1 MHFVVDRYT
10 PKKVTT
16 PILLPHSPSVL
27 RSTAEPTIAEQEVAA
42 HYRRFREEFVVWA
55 GKNYSADP
63 EDAKDVFQEAML
75 AYYEQRLGGQLDA
88 FSGNIKTYL
97 FAIGKNMLL
106 SGLRKSRIAGNHSE
120 RYAIHVNGQHMPDTQ
135 ERMERDEDLSK
146 VREQMEKLSPA
157 DKRVLELY
165 YVERMNMADIATAM
179 GYASANVAKKKKCI
193 ALKRLM
199 EKVKGGLMML
209 ML

>member
-1 MHFVVDRYT
+1 M
-10 PKKVTT
+10 
-16 PILLPHSPSVL
+16 LPHHP
-27 RSTAEPTIAEQEVAA
+27 PTTAEQEVTA
-42 HYRRFREEFVVWA
+42 HYRQFRNEFVAWA
-55 GKNYSADP
+55 GKNFSADA
-63 EDAKDVFQEAML
+63 EDAKDVFQETL
-75 AYYEQRLGGQLDA
+75 LVFYEQRQGGQLDA

-106 SGLRKSRIAGNHSE
+106 TRLRKSRIAGNHSE
-120 RYAIHVNGQHMPDTQ
+120 RYAIHVHGQHTPDAQ

-146 VREQMEKLSPA
+146 VREHLDKLSPA

-165 YVERMNMADIATAM
+165 YVERMDMVAIAKAM

-209 ML
+209 LL

>member
-1 MHFVVDRYT
+1 MHLS
-10 PKKVTT
+10 TT
-16 PILLPHSPSVL
+16 
-27 RSTAEPTIAEQEVAA
+27 EPTLAEQEVAA
-42 HYRRFREEFVVWA
+42 HYRRFRDEFVAWA
-55 GKNYSADP
+55 GKNYSADT
-63 EDAKDVFQEAML
+63 EDAKDVFQEAIL
-75 AYYEQRLGGQLDA
+75 AYYEQRLGGNLDG

-106 SGLRKSRIAGNHSE
+106 SRLRRSRIAGNHSE

-135 ERMERDEDLSK
+135 ERMERDEDLGK
-146 VREQMEKLSPA
+146 VQAEMEKLSPA
-157 DKRVLELY
+157 DRRVLELY
-165 YVERMNMADIATAM
+165 YVDRMNMADIATAM

-199 EKVKGGLMML
+199 EKVKSGLMLL

>member
-1 MHFVVDRYT
+1 MLSQQET
-10 PKKVTT
+10 
-16 PILLPHSPSVL
+16 
-27 RSTAEPTIAEQEVAA
+27 STAEHEVAA
-42 HYRRFREEFVVWA
+42 HYRRFRNEFVAW
-55 GKNYSADP
+55 GSRNYSADA
-63 EDAKDVFQEAML
+63 EDAKDVFQEAL
-75 AYYEQRLGGQLDA
+75 LVFYEQRQGGQLAA

-97 FAIGKNMLL
+97 FAIGKNLL
-106 SGLRKSRIAGNHSE
+106 LTRLRKSRIAGNHSE
-120 RYAIHVNGQHMPDTQ
+120 RYAIHVHGQHTPDAQ

-146 VREQMEKLSPA
+146 VREHLDKLSPA

-165 YVERMNMADIATAM
+165 YVERMDMVAIAEAM

-199 EKVKGGLMML
+199 EKVRGGLMML